1 MFNMISK
8 TTLYR
13 QNRIYHF
20 HAMQIPAIIADFDA
34 TSGNA
39 IHSLNPLLCAVK
51 IQERVPSRAEQKTA
65 GGCFKR
71 AANE

>member
-1 MFNMISK
+1 M
-8 TTLYR
+8 
-13 QNRIYHF
+13 QNS
-20 HAMQIPAIIADFDA
+20 AIIADFDA